1 MKGFSLLALFTMTLF
16 FTSCWKNK
24 SPEDLPRLK
33 ASFQSQVTKFE
44 DKKEDANDKVNDG
57 LESLNALKTALED
70 AKNEDKE
77 LAKVYGD
84 WEKVDR
90 KVNNL
95 NKEYEDLKTKA
106 EALFKAMEE
115 QTNSLSSSKN
125 KSDLLAAI
133 KTARKKY
140 NATLENTSKAIAKLR
155 VLHGDALDV
164 VKALEVA
171 VALNSFDDINAQM
184 ENIES
189 RVEGIM
195 AELNV
200 AVTESKK
207 LYDKKLDDLN

>member
-1 MKGFSLLALFTMTLF
+1 MRGISLLVVFLMTLY

-24 SPEDLPRLK
+24 SPENLPRLK
-33 ASFQSQVTKFE
+33 ESFKSQVTKFE
-44 DKKEDANDKVNDG
+44 DKKEDANSKVTDG
-57 LESLNALKTALED
+57 LESLNELKNALED

-77 LAKVYGD
+77 FAKVYGD
-84 WEKVDR
+84 WEKVDK
-90 KVNNL
+90 KVENL

-106 EALFKAMEE
+106 ENLFTAMEE
-115 QTNSLSSSKN
+115 QTNSLTSSQN

-133 KTARKKY
+133 NTARKKY
-140 NATLENTSKAIAKLR
+140 NATLTNTSKAIGKLR

-184 ENIES
+184 KSIEG
-189 RVEGIM
+189 RVDEIM
-195 AELNV
+195 DELNI

-207 LYDKKLDDLN
+207 LYEKKLDSLN

>member
-1 MKGFSLLALFTMTLF
+1 
-16 FTSCWKNK
+16 
-24 SPEDLPRLK
+24 
-33 ASFQSQVTKFE
+33 
-44 DKKEDANDKVNDG
+44 
-57 LESLNALKTALED
+57 
-70 AKNEDKE
+70 
-77 LAKVYGD
+77 VYGD

-90 KVNNL
+90 KVNTL
-95 NKEYEDLKTKA
+95 NKEYEDLKANA
-106 EALFKAMEE
+106 EALFQAMEE
-115 QTNSLSSSKN
+115 QTNSLTNSQN

-133 KTARKKY
+133 KTARGKY
-140 NATLENTSKAIAKLR
+140 NATLANTSKAIGKLR

-189 RVEGIM
+189 RVDDIM

>member
-1 MKGFSLLALFTMTLF
+1 MRGISLLTVFVLTLF
-16 FTSCWKNK
+16 FSSCWKNK

-33 ASFQSQVTKFE
+33 ASFKSQVTKFE
-44 DKKEDANDKVNDG
+44 NKKEDANDKVNEG
-57 LESLNALKTALED
+57 LESLNALKAALEE

-95 NKEYEDLKTKA
+95 NKEYEDLKAKA
-106 EALFKAMEE
+106 EALFQAMEE

-125 KSDLLAAI
+125 KADLLAAI

-140 NATLENTSKAIAKLR
+140 NGTLGNTSKAIEKLR
-155 VLHGDALDV
+155 VLHGDAIDV

-189 RVEGIM
+189 RVDEIM
-195 AELNV
+195 AELTV